1 MKRDD
6 AVPKL
11 ATLQFNHRMLISNP
25 RRANLWPT
33 RRIKG

>member
-11 ATLQFNHRMLISNP
+11 ATLQFNHRMLISNT
-25 RRANLWPT
+25 RRANL
-33 RRIKG
+33 

>member
-11 ATLQFNHRMLISNP
+11 ATLQFDNKMLISNR
-25 RRANLWPT
+25 RRANL
-33 RRIKG
+33 

>member
-11 ATLQFNHRMLISNP
+11 ATLQFDHKLLISN
-25 RRANLWPT
+25 RRGANL
-33 RRIKG
+33 